1 MYYVI
6 TYGDCLIVWV
16 RRIQTYIALS
26 TTVAEYIS
34 LLQAMMDVIPFVINM
49 KEIEFILELWG
60 DTLKVLF
67 GFFGNSVKIHG
78 DNQGAVTITIAVAPQ
93 MRPDMK
99 HIAINYHK
107 FQSFFVNG
115 DVEIQHIDTKEQ
127 ITDTFTNPLDFEL
140 FVYLG
145 YKIIGW

>member
-1 MYYVI
+1 
-6 TYGDCLIVWV
+6 
-16 RRIQTYIALS
+16 
-26 TTVAEYIS
+26 
-34 LLQAMMDVIPFVINM
+34 
-49 KEIEFILELWG
+49 
-60 DTLKVLF
+60 
-67 GFFGNSVKIHG
+67 
-78 DNQGAVTITIAVAPQ
+78 
-93 MRPDMK
+93 MK

-145 YKIIGW
+145 YKIIG

>member
-49 KEIEFILELWG
+49 KEIEFILEL
-60 DTLKVLF
+60 
-67 GFFGNSVKIHG
+67 
-78 DNQGAVTITIAVAPQ
+78 
-93 MRPDMK
+93 
-99 HIAINYHK
+99 
-107 FQSFFVNG
+107 
-115 DVEIQHIDTKEQ
+115 
-127 ITDTFTNPLDFEL
+127 
-140 FVYLG
+140 
-145 YKIIGW
+145 